1 MYFKTLDLYNCT
13 IYNKINEKR
22 SEIIKKTNA
31 MRKLDQQNIE
41 YKVYEYDI
49 SDGKIDG
56 ISVAKKVNKPL
67 DSVYKTLVLKGNA
80 YKYYVAVLPSDKDL
94 SFQKLCK
101 ITDEKKINF
110 LDIDLLKKKTGYV
123 KGGCSP
129 IAMKNKY
136 QTFFSKDILEKE
148 KILVNAG
155 NRGILLSINPD
166 DLINF
171 LDAEVKNICKKG

>member
-1 MYFKTLDLYNCT
+1 
-13 IYNKINEKR
+13 
-22 SEIIKKTNA
+22 
-31 MRKLDQQNIE
+31 MRKLDQKNIE

-56 ISVAKKVNKPL
+56 ISVANKINKPL
-67 DSVYKTLVLKGNA
+67 DLVYKTLVLKGNA
-80 YKYYVAVLPSDKDL
+80 YKYYVAVLPSDKEL

-110 LDIDLLKKKTGYV
+110 LDIDILKKKTGYV

-136 QTFFSKDILEKE
+136 QTFFSKDTLEKE

-155 NRGILLSINPD
+155 KQGLLISINSN

-171 LDAEVKNICKKG
+171 LGAEIKDICKKG